1 MPISYL
7 SATPVDGL
15 PANYSQ
21 FQTLAS
27 NDLFINSRITRY
39 TIKNTD
45 GIYYDESDSVRI
57 RCGKVRVTVPANSHI
72 SVPKIKIAGLI
83 PVHPQ
88 VTVEGHYAVRSVIQ
102 GVDADERGFTVILY
116 NENSNARTVTIHWM
130 AICLDPLAEK

>member
-27 NDLFINSRITRY
+27 NDLFIDSRITRY
-39 TIKNTD
+39 SIKDTD

-57 RCGKVRVTVPANSHI
+57 RCGKIRITVPANGHV

-88 VTVEGHYAVRSVIQ
+88 VTVEGHYAVRSVVQ
-102 GVDADERGFTVILY
+102 GVDESGFIPVLF
-116 NENSNARTVTIHWM
+116 NENNTARTVTIHWM
-130 AICLDPLAEK
+130 AICLDALVEK